1 MAETTNKPIYFF
13 RFEDVLADPSKELK
27 EIFRFILGIQSIEG
41 TVIEHRIEEVMKWSA
56 EKNQTYKPRQGGVN
70 KNLKNYTA
78 EQYEYMKQTNEEIFH
93 ILGYAKDERE
103 DNITPFIDY
112 EGKAKLENVAKI
124 NYFKKLNEVAW

>member
-1 MAETTNKPIYFF
+1 
-13 RFEDVLADPSKELK
+13 
-27 EIFRFILGIQSIEG
+27 
-41 TVIEHRIEEVMKWSA
+41 
-56 EKNQTYKPRQGGVN
+56 
-70 KNLKNYTA
+70 
-78 EQYEYMKQTNEEIFH
+78 MKQTNEEIFH